1 MRKPVFLAVI
11 IGFFLYTSIGHPQPK
26 TTHWVKNMAL
36 YGTFINFTDSP
47 LKNDGRSAT
56 LYANVT
62 DNKHHLIEGLFT
74 QTYIDYE
81 SPYNNLNQSDFA
93 IAYTNTNQLLR
104 NCSLRVG
111 FHYIDSDDSW
121 TDEGKI
127 VFGKITY
134 FIPYKWNAGLE
145 ADYSIYDKTN
155 IDVNV
160 FQLVSHFGFFIR
172 GLVPRGSLYT
182 ESKLYYIHK
191 DETVGDLSRDNFL
204 SFEQSVLYTLLPW
217 DVKLSG
223 WGGKQIYAVKNGGF
237 LVYNLADKYK
247 AGITFEVGYTFL
259 KSHLRLSLN
268 VSNEWLKHVGFNDN
282 VKQTCVTIG
291 LGKSF
296 Y

>member
-1 MRKPVFLAVI
+1 MKRYSVLVVVL
-11 IGFFLYTSIGHPQPK
+11 GFFFFTGLVHSQTQ
-26 TTHWVKNMAL
+26 KNGWIKNLAL
-36 YGTFINFTDSP
+36 YGTFINFSDSS
-47 LKNDGRSAT
+47 LKNEGRSAT
-56 LYANVT
+56 LYGNIS
-62 DNKHHLIEGLFT
+62 DNKHHLIEGIFA

-81 SPYNNLNQSDFA
+81 APYNNLNQSDFA
-93 IAYTNTNQLLR
+93 IAYTNTNQLLK
-104 NCSLRVG
+104 NISLRIG
-111 FHYIDSDDSW
+111 FHYINSDDQW

-127 VFGKITY
+127 VFGKLTY
-134 FIPYKWNAGLE
+134 FVPYKWNAGIE
-145 ADYSIYDKTN
+145 ADYSIYDKTSL
-155 IDVNV
+155 DVNV
-160 FQLVSHFGFFIR
+160 FQLVSHFGIFIY
-172 GLVPRGSLYT
+172 GLVPKGSLYT

-204 SFEQSVLYTLLPW
+204 SFEQSIFYTLWPW
-217 DVKLSG
+217 DIRLSG

-259 KSHLRLSLN
+259 KSHIRLSLN

-282 VKQTCVTIG
+282 VKQTCITIG